1 MAPAT
6 PRRLPNLRR
15 RSTSPTAIS
24 ARPTVRMRTP
34 RRPRPRTAP
43 TRSRRRRRDG
53 AHGAAATARRSRPL
67 PRPRT
72 VRRMP
77 ILRRLRRKRRSLKSL
92 PFPKRSAA
100 TTPTGATS
108 RCRNGATRSAPAT
121 ESPLNWRGSRA
132 HARVFHA
139 MATKTD
145 SYAIIAVGGKQY
157 VVREGERLLVDRVG
171 ADEGKTFAPGV
182 LFVGGDGAGTLAPRT
197 QVTAR
202 VVGHVLGEKVRIG
215 KYRPKN
221 GYKRHNGFR
230 ARLTQIEIESIGG
243 DGAGTLAPRTQV
255 TARVVGHVLGEKVR
269 IGKYRPKNG
278 YKRHNGFRA
287 RLTQIEIESIGGDTK
302 RSSATAAPKT
312 EPKAEPK
319 QAPVAPPAPVEETAP
334 QEHAAEPPKDY
345 ADYTVAD
352 IGEKAKHWRL
362 EQVEAALE
370 YERAHANRKG
380 AVAALEATIA
390 TKREKQ

>member
-1 MAPAT
+1 
-6 PRRLPNLRR
+6 
-15 RSTSPTAIS
+15 
-24 ARPTVRMRTP
+24 
-34 RRPRPRTAP
+34 
-43 TRSRRRRRDG
+43 
-53 AHGAAATARRSRPL
+53 
-67 PRPRT
+67 
-72 VRRMP
+72 
-77 ILRRLRRKRRSLKSL
+77 
-92 PFPKRSAA
+92 
-100 TTPTGATS
+100 
-108 RCRNGATRSAPAT
+108 
-121 ESPLNWRGSRA
+121 
-132 HARVFHA
+132 

-243 DGAGTLAPRTQV
+243 D
-255 TARVVGHVLGEKVR
+255 
-269 IGKYRPKNG
+269 
-278 YKRHNGFRA
+278 
-287 RLTQIEIESIGGDTK
+287 TK

-345 ADYTVAD
+345 AAYTVAD